1 MAVIE
6 KKQIMEQLKTLF
18 GDNNSDEVLSFV
30 EDVSDTFDELQNKA
44 KGDGK
49 DWKAEYE
56 KNDAEWR
63 QRYKDRFFSGTDNS
77 NETDNKLTND
87 NPDTEHENETE
98 KPSYKFEDLFNPENG
113 KE

>member
-1 MAVIE
+1 MAVITKDE
-6 KKQIMEQLKTLF
+6 LMSTLKTLTSE
-18 GDNNSDEVLSFV
+18 NTSDEVLSFV
-30 EDVSDTFDELQNKA
+30 ENVSDTMDDLINKT

-63 QRYKDRFFSGTDNS
+63 QRYKDRFFSSDADGDSKTPPIPTPITPEPE
-77 NETDNKLTND
+77 ETSVPHYTYG
-87 NPDTEHENETE
+87 E
-98 KPSYKFEDLFNPENG
+98 LFKASTG